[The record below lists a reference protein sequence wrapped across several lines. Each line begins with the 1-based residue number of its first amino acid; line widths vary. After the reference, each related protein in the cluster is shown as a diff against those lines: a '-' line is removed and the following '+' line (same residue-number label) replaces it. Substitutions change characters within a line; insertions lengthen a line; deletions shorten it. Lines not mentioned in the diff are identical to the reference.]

1 MWMQNILGCDCS
13 LIRYPASHESLFLFG
28 DYSREPNNKTALKVH
43 GLPVTGLMVSTM
55 LDTEN
60 EWAALTQQVFGA
72 VRVVIVVIREMVD
85 SVTAALIDACRTIRR
100 IHVVFRT

>member
-1 MWMQNILGCDCS
+1 
-13 LIRYPASHESLFLFG
+13 
-28 DYSREPNNKTALKVH
+28 
-43 GLPVTGLMVSTM
+43 MVPTT

-100 IHVVFRT
+100 IHVMVRT